1 MNPLF
6 CSLLKYLFFVSIDI
20 CVDID
25 VPEFFLLLC
34 LAIHQDALACWC
46 CRPFWKTLRK
56 KKKCESSREHTKN
69 TWFAFTSQNLYIP
82 PFLFFYSFP
91 RIFFSFLITFYNFP
105 SSFSC
110 CWEKKIVSFFLSHL
124 HVVHE
129 RVYLLLKGGF
139 RSFLKY
145 AHAIS
150 HVVCVIIR
158 NTHSHTHTHTTWT
171 GKWRETHLNYTYI
184 IYLCTFFSHFCLI
197 GLLLYQWW
205 ITKDDPHLLKH
216 AFWGFVYLSRPSLN
230 QNGGH

>member
-1 MNPLF
+1 MFRNFFF
-6 CSLLKYLFFVSIDI
+6 C
-20 CVDID
+20 CVLRSNRTLWHVD
-25 VPEFFLLLC
+25 VVVHFE
-34 LAIHQDALACWC
+34 
-46 CRPFWKTLRK
+46 KTLRK
-56 KKKCESSREHTKN
+56 KKKNVSRAGNTQKTHGLHSHLKICTFLHFSSST
-69 TWFAFTSQNLYIP
+69 L
-82 PFLFFYSFP
+82 FLVY
-91 RIFFSFLITFYNFP
+91 FSVFLITFYNFP

-110 CWEKKIVSFFLSHL
+110 CWEKKNSFFFLSHL

-184 IYLCTFFSHFCLI
+184 IYLCTFFPIFFLNRFIIISMMNYKRWPPFIETRVFWVCLFI
-197 GLLLYQWW
+197 S
-205 ITKDDPHLLKH
+205 P
-216 AFWGFVYLSRPSLN
+216 FP
-230 QNGGH
+230 